1 MTAEPAETPTAE
13 ETGQVRVSTLELFFD
28 LVFVFTITQL
38 TEVLAD
44 HLDLIGVVRVTLML
58 GVIWWMYSAY
68 AWLTNAMTPSSP
80 LRRVLLLV
88 GMGSFLAVALAVPD
102 AFGAAGWLFGLGY
115 LVVNLV
121 HTGAFALAGGEG
133 VLRALRGGLALLNL
147 LSSSLVL
154 AGGILTGPWRYGLW
168 ALAFAIQAATPYL
181 SPIGGFSIAA
191 GHFVERHGLVV
202 IIALGESIIAI
213 GVGVRGYDLGLSI
226 VFGAMLVLT
235 VLYYMYWVY
244 FGGDDERAEHV
255 LAATA
260 DPTRRAYRAVHAFGW
275 AHIPMLLGIV
285 AFAAGV
291 KKIIGH
297 PFDAAKIEYALAVAG
312 GVLLYLIG
320 HAVFLLVLGLGRL
333 RYALMCGVLIP
344 LVALPLGLVSAALML
359 GAIIVVFAV
368 SWFVEAGG
376 PRPVLRAWR
385 AGDTP
390 GPHSG

>member
-1 MTAEPAETPTAE
+1 M
-13 ETGQVRVSTLELFFD
+13 RVSTLELFFD

-44 HLDLIGVVRVTLML
+44 HLDLTGVMQVLLML

-68 AWLTNAMTPSSP
+68 AWLTNAMAPSSP

-115 LVVNLV
+115 MVVNLV
-121 HTGAFALAGGEG
+121 HTGAFAMAGGEG
-133 VLRALRGGLALLNL
+133 VLRALRGGLAPLNL

-168 ALAFAIQAATPYL
+168 ALAFAIQAVTPYL

-213 GVGVRGYDLGLSI
+213 GIGVRGYDLGLGI
-226 VFGAMLVLT
+226 VLGSMLVLT

-244 FGGDDERAEHV
+244 FGGDDERAEHA

-275 AHIPMLLGIV
+275 AHIPMLFGIV

-297 PFDAAKIEYALAVAG
+297 PFDAAKLEYALAISG

-333 RYALMCGVLIP
+333 RYALMVGVLIP

-359 GAIIVVFAV
+359 GVIIVVFAL

-376 PRPVLRAWR
+376 LRPVLRAWR
-385 AGDTP
+385 AGETP
-390 GPHSG
+390 PPRSG